1 MRAAAAMATHSPSDA
16 VISMFSKSYQY
27 SGKINT
33 LSLIPPNLVIDIT
46 PTSENSS
53 NNMYKLPFG
62 TCCSRRSWSVI
73 KSGSIEE
80 LDNISEVSTVG
91 EVVGCAVSFPFCN

>member
-62 TCCSRRSWSVI
+62 TCCSRRS
-73 KSGSIEE
+73 
-80 LDNISEVSTVG
+80 
-91 EVVGCAVSFPFCN
+91 

>member
-33 LSLIPPNLVIDIT
+33 LSLIPPNLVIDKQFEKVKIHLT
-46 PTSENSS
+46 ICTNYLLALAVREDPDLLS
-53 NNMYKLPFG
+53 NRVRL
-62 TCCSRRSWSVI
+62 
-73 KSGSIEE
+73 KS
-80 LDNISEVSTVG
+80 
-91 EVVGCAVSFPFCN
+91 